1 MTKIAHIGA
10 GSAGFGKRFLTDV
23 MTRPSLQNA
32 TLTLM
37 DINADNLEIMA
48 TLARRMAAQLNSPLQ
63 IEATTDR
70 RQALDGADYVIITIV
85 ADGFGPRYQEV
96 AIPQKYGV
104 HHSVGCTTGPAGIF
118 RGLRYIPI
126 LLEIAQEM
134 QELCPQALML
144 DYSNPTPIVTWAMDK
159 ASSIRY
165 LGLCHSVQHTAMTL
179 ARYLGVP
186 YEETGHWVAGINHQA
201 WFLRFTWRGQDAYP
215 LLHEKMQQAAI
226 YSQDMVRFEMM
237 KYFGYFLTESSYH
250 NAEYVPWFRRTA
262 ELRQQWT
269 PPVGSWEKGAIE
281 RHDQGASRKRAEL
294 RQEAFGT
301 APVQLDPG
309 HEYCISIIDA
319 IETNTPTRI
328 NANVR
333 NTGLIT
339 NLPLNSCVEVP
350 CLVDNLGIH
359 PCYVGDLPAQCAAV
373 NRLRQNQD
381 ELAVKGALEG
391 DRRAVEQAIALD
403 PLTMASCSLDQ
414 VRTLVAELFAADAP
428 YLPQFGGAR

>member
-1 MTKIAHIGA
+1 MTKIVHLGA

-23 MTRPSLQNA
+23 ITRPSLQDA

-37 DINADNLEIMA
+37 DINPENLNIMA
-48 TLARRMAAQLNSPLQ
+48 TLAQRMAKQLNSPID

-70 RQALDGADYVIITIV
+70 RRALDGADYVIITIV
-85 ADGFGPRYQEV
+85 SNGFGPRYQEV
-96 AIPQKYGV
+96 AIPEKYGV
-104 HHSVGCTTGPAGIF
+104 CHSVGCTTGPAGIF
-118 RGLRYIPI
+118 RGLRYVPV

-134 QELCPQALML
+134 KEVCPHALML

-159 ASSIRY
+159 ASDIRY

-179 ARYLGVP
+179 ARYIGAP

-201 WFLRFTWRGQDAYP
+201 WFLRFEWNGQDAYP
-215 LLHEKMQQAAI
+215 LLQEKMQSPEI
-226 YSQDMVRFEMM
+226 FEQDMVRFEMM
-237 KYFGYFLTESSYH
+237 KFFGYFLTESSYH
-250 NAEYVPWFRRTA
+250 NAEYVPWFRRTP
-262 ELRQQWT
+262 ELIQRWT
-269 PPVGSWEKGAIE
+269 PQVGSWEKGAIE
-281 RHDQGASRKRAEL
+281 RHDDSARRRRAAL
-294 RQEAFGT
+294 RQEAYGE
-301 APVQLDPG
+301 ALVQLDPG

-339 NLPLNSCVEVP
+339 NLPTDSCVEVP

-359 PCYVGDLPAQCAAV
+359 PCYVGDLPPQCAAV

-391 DRRAVEQAIALD
+391 DRKAVEQAVALD
-403 PLTMASCSLDQ
+403 PLTMAACSLDQ
-414 VRTLVAELFAADAP
+414 VRAMVAELFAADAP
-428 YLPQFGGAR
+428 YLPQFGGSK